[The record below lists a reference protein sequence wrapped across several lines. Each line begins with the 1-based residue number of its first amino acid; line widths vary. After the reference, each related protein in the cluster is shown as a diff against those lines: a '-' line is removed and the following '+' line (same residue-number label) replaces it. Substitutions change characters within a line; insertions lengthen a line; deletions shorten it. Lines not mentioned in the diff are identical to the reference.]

1 MIETV
6 KIYGIDG
13 CRAGWVIA
21 GRRLHDPVPEFSVR
35 ANLTEFFREVH
46 NDGSIVAIDIP
57 IGLSEDSAR
66 ECDRLARKVLSPG
79 RSSSVF
85 PVPCRSAIRA
95 QTYEEACELNFRAR
109 GRKMS
114 KQSFNI
120 LPKIREVDGLMS
132 PQVQDQVFETH
143 PEVLFALLGGAAMR
157 HNKKKPEGERERLRL
172 LEAATVDLTG
182 DEVTRIRAD
191 LGAAKVGRDD
201 LVDAALLLVSAHR
214 ISIGEH
220 QRYPDVPPIDANGI
234 RMEINA

>member
-1 MIETV
+1 M

-21 GRRLHDPVPEFSVR
+21 QGRLDDGVPNFFVL
-35 ANLTEFFREVH
+35 ADLKEFFREVH

-66 ECDRLARKVLSPG
+66 ECDRLARKVLSPR
-79 RSSSVF
+79 RSSSVY

-95 QTYEEACELNFRAR
+95 ETYEEACELNFRAR
-109 GRKMS
+109 GRRMS

-120 LPKIREVDGLMS
+120 IPKIREVDGLMS

-143 PEVLFALLGGAAMR
+143 PEVLFALLSGSAMQ

-172 LEAATVDLTG
+172 LLAAGLDLTV
-182 DEVTRIRAD
+182 DEVTRIRAN
-191 LGAAKVGRDD
+191 LGVDKVQRDD
-201 LVDAALLLVSAHR
+201 VVDAAALLVSAHR
-214 ISIGEH
+214 ISIGENA
-220 QRYPDVPPIDANGI
+220 RYPDVPPIDANGI